1 MKKILSYCLVA
12 TIVLGMASC
21 GDGNDPNAIKL
32 SKNAERI
39 GLAGGSVKIEL
50 TSPSAWS
57 ATASEDWVT
66 INPSSGLG
74 DAFVTITVA
83 SGTKGTATIIFA
95 NANGSVKMVI
105 ARSDDEGDT
114 PPDPQNPDPQD
125 PPTPDTPDPSITFSV
140 TPTTINAFVAGGSY
154 DLDINS
160 NTAWEASCEQSWA
173 HLSATSG
180 PGDGKYHLVTVTV
193 DQATSKAETSQKIT
207 FKVGKNTYYVTI
219 KQAGLGNFNPNI
231 PSPTGLTVEKV
242 MATNAACAVD
252 HMHLSW
258 QPVTGAIEY
267 KVYREDVCDYTD
279 LGFHYG
285 DIVMPNTVIA
295 TVTET
300 KYDDADRKEGGGW
313 LDEYLGRIEMSV
325 RYSVTAVTSSGE
337 SVPCKPVCIYW
348 DKGV

>member
-1 MKKILSYCLVA
+1 MKKFFLCALSFVA
-12 TIVLGMASC
+12 LSLIMASC

-50 TSPSAWS
+50 TSPSAWV

-66 INPSSGLG
+66 INPSSGPG

-83 SGTKGTATIIFA
+83 PGTKGTAMIIFT
-95 NANGSVKMVI
+95 NDHGSVKMAI

-114 PPDPQNPDPQD
+114 PPDPQEPTDPN
-125 PPTPDTPDPSITFSV
+125 TPDPSITFSV
-140 TPTTINAFVAGGSY
+140 TPTTINAFVTGGSY

-160 NTAWEASCEQSWA
+160 NTAWEASCEQPWA
-173 HLSATSG
+173 HLSATSR
-180 PGDGKYHLVTVTV
+180 PGDGYHSVTVTV

-219 KQAGLGNFNPNI
+219 KRAGLGNFNPNI
-231 PSPTGLTVEKV
+231 PSPTGLTVEEFKG
-242 MATNAACAVD
+242 ATYTD

-258 QPVTGAIEY
+258 NPVAGAIKY
-267 KVYREDVCDYTD
+267 NVYREDVCAYDGDKY
-279 LGFHYG
+279 GYKVG
-285 DIVMPNTVIA
+285 DIVMPNTLIA

-300 KYDDADRKEGGGW
+300 QYDDTDRKEGGGW
-313 LDEYLGRIEMSV
+313 FDEYLGRMEMSV

-337 SVPCKPVCIYW
+337 SVPCKQVRECW
-348 DKGV
+348 MEGF

>member
-1 MKKILSYCLVA
+1 MRKFFYLFIAALALVA
-12 TIVLGMASC
+12 C

-50 TSPSAWS
+50 TSPSAWA

-66 INPSSGLG
+66 INPSSGPG

-83 SGTKGTATIIFA
+83 SGPKGTATIIFS
-95 NANGSVKMVI
+95 NANGSVKMAI

-114 PPDPQNPDPQD
+114 PPDPQEPTDPN
-125 PPTPDTPDPSITFSV
+125 TPDPSISFSV
-140 TPTTINAFVAGGSY
+140 TPATINAFVAGGSF

-173 HLSATSG
+173 RLSATSG

-207 FKVGKNTYYVTI
+207 FKVGKNTYYVPI
-219 KQAGLGNFNPNI
+219 KRQGLGDFNPNI
-231 PSPTGLTVEKV
+231 PSPTGLTVERV
-242 MATNAACAVD
+242 MYNSNMVS
-252 HMHLSW
+252 HMHLTW
-258 QPVTGAIEY
+258 NAVEGATAY
-267 KVYREDVCDYTD
+267 KVYREDVSYDDEYGYKD
-279 LGFHYG
+279 G
-285 DIVMPNTVIA
+285 DIVMSNTLIA

-300 KYDDADRKEGGGW
+300 QFDDYNRKAGGGRF
-313 LDEYLGRIEMSV
+313 DEYLNAMDMEV
-325 RYSVTAVTSSGE
+325 RYSVSAVIASGE
-337 SVPCKPVCIYW
+337 SVPCAQVSKIW
-348 DKGV
+348 DEGV

>member
-1 MKKILSYCLVA
+1 MKKFFLCALSFVA
-12 TIVLGMASC
+12 LSLIMASC

-66 INPSSGLG
+66 INPSSGPG

-83 SGTKGTATIIFA
+83 PGTKGTATIIFT
-95 NANGSVKMVI
+95 NDHGSVKMAI

-114 PPDPQNPDPQD
+114 PTDPQKPTDPN
-125 PPTPDTPDPSITFSV
+125 TPDPSITFSV
-140 TPTTINAFVAGGSY
+140 TPTTIDAFVAGGSY
-154 DLDINS
+154 DLEINS
-160 NTAWEASCEQSWA
+160 NTAWEASCEQPWA

-180 PGDGKYHLVTVTV
+180 PGDGKYHSVTVTV
-193 DQATSKAETSQKIT
+193 DPATSKAETSQKIT

-279 LGFHYG
+279 FGFHYG

-300 KYDDADRKEGGGW
+300 QFDDTDRKEGGGW
-313 LDEYLGRIEMSV
+313 FDEYLGRMEIDV
-325 RYSVTAVTSSGE
+325 KYSVTAVTSSGE

>member
-1 MKKILSYCLVA
+1 MKKIFLCALSFVA
-12 TIVLGMASC
+12 LSLIMMGC

-39 GLAGGSVKIEL
+39 GLAGGSVTIEL

-66 INPSSGLG
+66 INPSSGQG
-74 DAFVTITVA
+74 DAYVKITVEP
-83 SGTKGTATIIFA
+83 GTEGTATIIFT
-95 NANGSVKMVI
+95 NDHGSVKMVI

-114 PPDPQNPDPQD
+114 PPDPQD

-154 DLDINS
+154 ELDIKS

-180 PGDGKYHLVTVTV
+180 PGDGKYHSVTVTV

-207 FKVGKNTYYVTI
+207 FKVGKNTYFVTI
-219 KQAGLGNFNPNI
+219 KRAGLGNFNLNI
-231 PSPTGLTVEKV
+231 PSPTGLTVEEFKG
-242 MATNAACAVD
+242 ATYTD

-258 QPVTGAIEY
+258 NPVAGAIKY
-267 KVYREDVCDYTD
+267 NVYREDVCLYNGDKY
-279 LGFHYG
+279 GYKVG
-285 DIVMPNTVIA
+285 DIVMPNTLIA

-300 KYDDADRKEGGGW
+300 QYDDTDRKEGGGW
-313 LDEYLGRIEMSV
+313 FDEYLGRMEMSV

-337 SVPCKPVCIYW
+337 SVPCKQVSKCW
-348 DKGV
+348 MEGF

>member
-1 MKKILSYCLVA
+1 MKRIIYSLLAAV
-12 TIVLGMASC
+12 TVVLAAC

-50 TSPSAWS
+50 TSPSAWV

-66 INPSSGLG
+66 INPSSGPG

-83 SGTKGTATIIFA
+83 PGTKGTATIIFT
-95 NANGSVKMVI
+95 NDHGSVKMAI

-114 PPDPQNPDPQD
+114 PPDPQEPTDPN
-125 PPTPDTPDPSITFSV
+125 TPDPSITFSV

-154 DLDINS
+154 ELDIKS

-180 PGDGKYHLVTVTV
+180 SGDGKYHSVTVTV

-207 FKVGKNTYYVTI
+207 FRVGKNTYFVTI
-219 KQAGLGNFNPNI
+219 KRAGLGNFNSNI
-231 PSPTGLTVEKV
+231 PSPTGLTVEEFKG
-242 MATNAACAVD
+242 ATYTD

-258 QPVTGAIEY
+258 PPVAGAIEY
-267 KVYREDVCDYTD
+267 HVYREDVCAYDVNGT
-279 LGFHYG
+279 FHPG
-285 DIVMPNTVIA
+285 DIVMPNTLIII
-295 TVTET
+295 VTGT
-300 KYDDADRKEGGGW
+300 QYDDHGGKF
-313 LDEYLGRIEMSV
+313 DAYLGRIEMYV
-325 RYSVTAVTSSGE
+325 GYSVSAVTSSGE
-337 SVPCKPVCIYW
+337 SVPCKQVW
-348 DKGV
+348 ENWMEGF